1 MENSPP
7 LSPAGDQP
15 GIEALSALYEKLL
28 RVLAYGACA
37 VLFAMMMMICA
48 DVLLR
53 NVPLIPGVQGL
64 PWSNELTENMLYL
77 ITVMAAPWLLRQG
90 QHIRVDIVLRVLPKY
105 VAWCC
110 EWVADTLAFAC
121 CAVMMYYGA
130 RAAFASFSSGALT
143 IKTLITPE
151 WWFLVP
157 MPVAFL
163 LLAIE
168 VLFRIRR
175 LWLGERAPRD
185 DAVSA
190 S

>member
-1 MENSPP
+1 MER
-7 LSPAGDQP
+7 LSESYGRL
-15 GIEALSALYEKLL
+15 LSAL
-28 RVLAYGACA
+28 AYCACA
-37 VLFAMMMMICA
+37 VLFAMMIMICA

-77 ITVMAAPWLLRQG
+77 ITMFAAPYLLRQG
-90 QHIRVDIVLRVLPKY
+90 QHIRVDILLRMLPRQ
-105 VAWCC
+105 VAWYFEWITDALAFLCC
-110 EWVADTLAFAC
+110 VALAVYGTQATLAS
-121 CAVMMYYGA
+121 YG
-130 RAAFASFSSGALT
+130 SGALT

-151 WWFLVP
+151 WWFLAP
-157 MPVAFL
+157 LPIAFL

-168 VLFRIRR
+168 VLFRVRR